1 MKRSNVLAAILA
13 IVTALVF
20 SRLGV
25 WQLHRLHERRARN
38 AALAARLRT
47 PAVPLAQL
55 PADSAGA
62 HWRRAI
68 VRGTYD
74 FDHEIVLS
82 GRSHG
87 GSPGVEILTPL
98 HPDGGGPAVLVNRG
112 WVYSPD
118 AASVDLGNWDEP
130 PHSTV
135 SGYIEDFVEGGRGV
149 ARLPSHPNAWNRLDA
164 KELSAAFPFPVA
176 PYYLVELDS
185 LADRRRMQRIAT
197 TTPVRLELPEMDD
210 GPHLSYAVQWFT
222 FAIVALVG
230 VGTLIAQD
238 IKRGDAPSNGS
249 RMVT

>member
-1 MKRSNVLAAILA
+1 MKRRNVVAAVLA
-13 IVTALVF
+13 IVTALIF

-25 WQLHRLHERRARN
+25 WQLHRLSERRTRN
-38 AALAARLRT
+38 AALSARLAT
-47 PAVPLAQL
+47 PPVPLAQL
-55 PADSAGA
+55 PVDSSGA
-62 HWRRAI
+62 HWRRAL

-87 GSPGVEILTPL
+87 GSPGVQILTPL

-118 AASVDLGNWDEP
+118 AASVDLGSWDEP
-130 PHSTV
+130 PHATV
-135 SGYIEDFVEGGRGV
+135 SGYVEDFVEGGRGI
-149 ARLPSHPNAWNRLDA
+149 ARLPSHPNAWTRLDA
-164 KELSAAFPFPVA
+164 KELSAAFPFPIA

-185 LADRRRMQRIAT
+185 LAASRRMQRIAT

-210 GPHLSYAVQWFT
+210 GPHLNYAIQWFS
-222 FAIVALVG
+222 FALVALVG

-238 IKRGDAPSNGS
+238 IKRG
-249 RMVT
+249 